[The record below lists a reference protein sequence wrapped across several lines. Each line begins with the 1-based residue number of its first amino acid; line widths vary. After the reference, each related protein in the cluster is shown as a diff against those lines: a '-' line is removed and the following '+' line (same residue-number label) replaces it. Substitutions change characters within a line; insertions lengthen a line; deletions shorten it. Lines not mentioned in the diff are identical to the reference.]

1 MKKQLTISFIFCL
14 LGTTVL
20 AQHKTKDS
28 LRIHRLPQLQ
38 VTGFRTV
45 NGIGHHPETYNNII
59 YAGEKNEVIVI
70 DSMNANKAINN
81 TRQILGRIPGLS
93 IVETE
98 TGGFAA
104 NGIGFR
110 GLNPIQ
116 SIEVNVRQNGYNI
129 SADIY
134 GYNEAYYMPPM
145 EAVERVETI
154 RGAAGLQFGA
164 QFGGMV
170 NYVLKDAPKNKSFEM
185 TTSQTAGSYGLFNSF
200 NSIGGNYK
208 KWSYYG
214 FLQYRHLQ
222 GERAN
227 SDQTQLSGYGK
238 ISYKANDNLKL
249 GLEYTLLRN
258 RIHMP
263 GGLTDEQFEADPE
276 TSYRAR
282 NWLASP
288 WNILT
293 ATLDYKLSKNTT
305 LSVKSAYLWSARNLV
320 WRNEDGGPGVKDT
333 INPQTNQYDPREVE
347 RENMKSDATEIRL
360 LTSYPFFSHTAT
372 LATGVRLAYAD
383 FWRKGGGQGT
393 TAEDFNL
400 HVAGDYEENIHFTT
414 TNVAPYIENIFRLT
428 DHLMVTPGI
437 RLEYLRSTAEG
448 YETED
453 DAKLP
458 TDSARRRYFVLLG
471 MGLQYDIGRNSNA
484 YANITQSYRPIN
496 YSQLSPFGT
505 TSRIDPHMKDA
516 KGYQIDLGYRGT
528 FKNFINFDI
537 GGFYLAYDHRIGTI
551 EKTDGNGNTY
561 TLRTNVANS
570 ISQGIE
576 AYLELNV
583 ARWIFPAV
591 PVGNINLSVFNSL
604 ALTDA
609 HYTSGEYKGKR
620 VEYAPRVINRTG
632 ISYSYK
638 RLSGTFTWSQQ
649 SKAYGDASNVERG
662 NNGDPVVGA
671 IPAYQVMDLS
681 LKYKFN
687 HFALKGGINNIAD
700 RHYFTFRTDEYP
712 GPGIIPADGR
722 SFYAGISAT
731 F

>member
-1 MKKQLTISFIFCL
+1 
-14 LGTTVL
+14 
-20 AQHKTKDS
+20 
-28 LRIHRLPQLQ
+28 
-38 VTGFRTV
+38 
-45 NGIGHHPETYNNII
+45 
-59 YAGEKNEVIVI
+59 
-70 DSMNANKAINN
+70 
-81 TRQILGRIPGLS
+81 
-93 IVETE
+93 
-98 TGGFAA
+98 
-104 NGIGFR
+104 
-110 GLNPIQ
+110 
-116 SIEVNVRQNGYNI
+116 VNVRQNGYNI

-134 GYNEAYYMPPM
+134 GYNEAYYVPPM

-170 NYVLKDAPKNKSFEM
+170 NYVLKDAPADKSFQM
-185 TTSQTAGSYGLFNSF
+185 TTSETGGSYGLFNSF
-200 NSIGGNYK
+200 NSIGGNYG

-214 FLQYRHLQ
+214 FVQYRHLK
-222 GERAN
+222 GWRPN
-227 SDQTQLSGYGK
+227 SDQTQFSGYGK
-238 ISYKANDNLKL
+238 INYKPDDKLKL

-258 RIHMP
+258 RVHMP
-263 GGLTDEQFEADPE
+263 GGLTDEEFKADPRA
-276 TSYRAR
+276 SYRAR

-293 ATLDYKLSKNTT
+293 GTLDYKFSPNTT

-320 WRNEDGGPGVKDT
+320 WRNEDGGPAVKDT
-333 INPQTNQYDPREVE
+333 INPETLQYDPREVE
-347 RENMKSDATEIRL
+347 REDMKSEATEIRL
-360 LTSYPFFSHTAT
+360 MTHYPLFSHTST
-372 LATGVRLAYAD
+372 LAAGVRVAYAD
-383 FWRKGGGQGT
+383 FWRKGGGEGT
-393 TAEDFNL
+393 TGSDFDL
-400 HVAGDYEENIHFTT
+400 HVAGSYEENIHYTT
-414 TNVAPYIENIFRLT
+414 TNAAPFAENIFQLT
-428 DHLMVTPGI
+428 DHLTVTPGI
-437 RLEYLRSTAEG
+437 RFEYLNSTADG

-453 DAKLP
+453 DQKLA

-471 MGLQYDIGRNSNA
+471 LGAQYDIGENTNV
-484 YANITQSYRPIN
+484 YANISQSYRPIS

-505 TSRIDPHMKDA
+505 TSRIDPDMKDA
-516 KGYQIDLGYRGT
+516 KGYQVDLGYRGT
-528 FKNFINFDI
+528 FKNFVNFDI
-537 GGFYLAYDHRIGTI
+537 GGFYLMYNNRIGTV

-576 AYLELNV
+576 EYLEVKL
-583 ARWIFPAV
+583 AKWLFPAI
-591 PVGNINLSVFNSL
+591 PSGDINLSIFNSL

-609 HYTSGEYKGKR
+609 HYTSGEYKGNR

-638 RLSGTFTWSQQ
+638 RLSGTYTWSQQ
-649 SKAYGDASNVERG
+649 SKAYGDAGNVEKG
-662 NNGDPVVGA
+662 ENDDPVVGT

-722 SFYAGISAT
+722 SVYLGISAI